1 VNKYTFFRFI
11 FSKFLICERDF
22 FLNDLLSKK
31 LFFKNSIS
39 LIIPLL
45 LVSSFSTAQSLY
57 PYTVNSAGNQVAIYK
72 YSIEWSVGESSAVDI
87 MDNNNQYVFTNGF
100 LQYNVENQKADNLI
114 PSFLS
119 DEIRVY
125 PNPVRN
131 ELIINVLHA
140 SKGNHQIEL
149 LDAKGSK
156 LKEIQIRYN
165 SMGALENWNL
175 SGLKAGHYFLNI
187 RHTDGVTGKLKKNG
201 VFKILKVN

>member
-1 VNKYTFFRFI
+1 VNKYAFIRLI
-11 FSKFLICERDF
+11 FSKFLMCERDF
-22 FLNDLLSKK
+22 CLNHLFGKE

-45 LVSSFSTAQSLY
+45 LIGSLSSAQSLY
-57 PYTVNSAGNQVAIYK
+57 PYTVNSAGNQVAINK

-87 MDNNNQYVFTNGF
+87 MDNNDQYLFTNGF

-119 DEIRVY
+119 NEIRLY

-131 ELIINVLHA
+131 ELSINLLHA

-156 LKEIQIRYN
+156 LKEIQIKYN
-165 SMGALENWNL
+165 GMGALENWNL